1 MSDRESRPCCI
12 NCRKPMRAMNDAKKI
27 TRRRRRTYAR
37 FKCNSCNVST
47 PARSTHYG
55 RLSAHPFCVGCRRVM
70 RRANGNKLPGGK
82 YSGAWLCCQCR
93 AYTLQRATRYRPQ
106 PSQRAE
112 RILKVVAC
120 IALPDYLNYDERQET
135 RAAILCD
142 LLSGKLKQNRLDA
155 KAVRRYVRLSRVS
168 NFDELR
174 LDAPL
179 PDGKRS
185 FGESLE
191 G

>member
-1 MSDRESRPCCI
+1 
-12 NCRKPMRAMNDAKKI
+12 
-27 TRRRRRTYAR
+27 
-37 FKCNSCNVST
+37 
-47 PARSTHYG
+47 
-55 RLSAHPFCVGCRRVM
+55 
-70 RRANGNKLPGGK
+70 
-82 YSGAWLCCQCR
+82 
-93 AYTLQRATRYRPQ
+93 
-106 PSQRAE
+106 
-112 RILKVVAC
+112 VAC